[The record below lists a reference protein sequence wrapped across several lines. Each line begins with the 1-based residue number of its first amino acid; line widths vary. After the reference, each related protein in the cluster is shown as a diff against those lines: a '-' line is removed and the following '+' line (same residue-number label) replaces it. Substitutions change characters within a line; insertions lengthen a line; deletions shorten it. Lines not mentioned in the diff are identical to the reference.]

1 MSRMKICILLAL
13 IISLCGCG
21 RSTPLAQ
28 NDLLSIRILPE
39 DPKLYLE
46 QSVQLTV
53 EGHLV
58 DGSVVDLTS
67 EPELVFRLNQDG
79 IVNVLSG
86 AKIQALQ
93 AGSVRL
99 MAAFGG
105 KEDTIEV
112 TVAYALLEGIR
123 AAPETL
129 QMEVREYIQLAVTGD
144 LSDGSTV
151 DLTDSATGTGY
162 ATGDQLVATVTT
174 EGLVF
179 ALKNGQTEITA
190 VHGEHQASARVSVGE
205 LETLE
210 VLPVQ
215 SGLEVNQTVQ
225 LQVVGTFKDGAVED
239 LTAHSGTGY
248 TSSDPAVASVD
259 SGGLVTGVG
268 SGEATITVEH
278 RDLSAVAYIT
288 VTGTSE
294 LIGIQATPCPAR
306 LSRGGWLQLS
316 VFADYS
322 DGSRLEVTPSAAYS
336 SSNEPV
342 ATVDAAGRVTAEAA
356 GDAIITATF
365 GGFEDTCGLLVDDR
379 ILTGIDLQPDAADLL
394 VGETLPLLVMGT
406 FNDGSQDDLSG
417 AFTGTT
423 YSSSAP
429 TVVTVSPD
437 GVLSA
442 LSAGEAVIEAS
453 NSGLSD
459 SSPVTVAGPELVSID
474 VEPEVLQ
481 LSAGDSAN
489 LAVWANYSDLT
500 RREVTAE
507 ATFRSSDTSI
517 ARVSAGG
524 SVTAVSGPGEATI
537 TASYGGH
544 SDDCRVQVG
553 GELLFIDVLPASA
566 QLDINETLQLVVTAF
581 YSDGSSSEVTLLSTL
596 VSSEPLIAPVDADGL
611 VTALSEGTAV
621 ITATYSD
628 LSDTAQIRVNPP
640 VFDHIEVEP
649 DMVTLPVG
657 YTQQLVVWAYYS
669 DGSRVD
675 ATTDA
680 TYLPPEN
687 GVVSV
692 SPGGLVTALMEGDAP
707 ILVSYLGSFFTC
719 QVIVTSNLVAV
730 EVEPA
735 SALLDP
741 GDTQQLQVTAY
752 FLDHSTAD
760 VTDESAYSTT
770 DSAVAFSDAAGLVT
784 ALAPGNAVITA
795 AYGGLSDTCQV
806 QVLAPTLVSIEVT
819 PASLE
824 LEISDSAQLTVTA
837 FYSDG
842 SDSDVTSLCIYQS
855 TDESVATVSAGGL
868 VGAVAGGNAT
878 IRATYGDLTDT
889 CSVAVD
895 QPELISLRVEPQN
908 ASLDIDD
915 TVQLTVW
922 ATYSDNS
929 VVDVTTQSSF
939 RTSDFDVAS
948 VSAAGLVTAEGQ
960 GLATVTASF
969 DTLEDGCQVQVNPPV
984 LVAVEVF
991 PANVAMNI
999 DDTVNLFVRATYSDG
1014 STDNLTLQAGY
1025 DSSDPL
1031 VASVDSTGLVTAKSS
1046 GTATITAS
1054 YGGFSDDCQVRVNA
1068 PNVVSIDVEPES
1080 ADLTIGGSVRLVVW
1094 ANYSDG
1100 GRIDVTIS
1108 ADFDSSD
1115 TSVAEVQGA
1124 GLVVALGEGA
1134 AVITATYQTFSD
1146 TCDVNVEQQN
1156 PQPTLDTV
1164 TPDQVLSGSGDTE
1177 ITLDGTGFI
1186 TASTALLDSMN
1197 LATTFISG
1205 TQLTAVVPAA
1215 EVASVGAHDVAVYNP
1230 SPGGGLSGTL
1240 PFYAVESPV
1249 VTTLSPDSG
1258 LQGTVVRVVFYGSGL
1273 LGCGVTPQ
1281 NPGIGVSGVDYSGDG
1296 TQLSATFIIG
1306 SAAPPGTDTVTLQ
1319 NIAGSTSVDFTVIE
1333 DQPLED
1339 LLIGPG
1345 EVVFLEGVQSYNN
1358 IVIGT
1363 GALVYGTGDVPL
1375 QFLAAGDVTVRGE
1388 IHASGHSGGDGYYD
1402 PAGGGAAGPGGAGG
1416 GGGADGDSVTGAP
1429 GGEGSPAGLSAE
1441 AGQGPG
1447 TPSGDGGGVGFGS
1460 GVSGGC
1466 GQAGGGGG
1474 FGGDGG
1480 AGGGDAGAGTGG
1492 AGGSA
1497 SNDGSDYNGGTG
1509 GGGGSCCG
1517 DNSGGGG
1524 GGGGGVLVISAIS
1537 GGNITID
1544 GALYADGG
1552 RGGDGFL
1559 GTGGG
1564 GGGSGGRVTIT
1575 TEGGTILIN
1584 DTVSVRGGMGGGSD
1598 AGDAGGGGGGGRII
1612 IDAGFGTVDDAFGY
1626 YDIRGGDAGAPRD
1639 TGFEGLPGSPGLAD
1653 VRP

>member
-1 MSRMKICILLAL
+1 MSRMKTGILLAL
-13 IISLCGCG
+13 IVSLCGCG
-21 RSTPLAQ
+21 RSTPLAPD
-28 NDLLSIRILPE
+28 DLLSIRILPE
-39 DPKLYLE
+39 DPQLYLE
-46 QSVQLTV
+46 QSVQLMV

-58 DGSVVDLTS
+58 DGSVVDLTN
-67 EPELVFRLNQDG
+67 EPELTFRLNQDG
-79 IVNVLSG
+79 IINVLSG
-86 AKIQALQ
+86 AKVLALQ
-93 AGSVRL
+93 AGTVRL

-105 KEDTIEV
+105 KEDTVEV
-112 TVAYALLEGIR
+112 TVVYALLEGIQV
-123 AAPETL
+123 APDLL
-129 QMEVREYIQLAVTGD
+129 QMDVGDYIQLAVTGT
-144 LSDGSTV
+144 LSDGSTI
-151 DLTDSATGTGY
+151 DLTDSATGTEY
-162 ATGDQLVATVTT
+162 VTGDQLVSTVTT

-190 VHGEHQASARVSVGE
+190 AHGEYQANATVIVGE
-205 LETLE
+205 LETIE

-225 LQVVGTFKDGAVED
+225 LQVFGTFKDGAVED
-239 LTAHSGTGY
+239 LTAHSDTSY

-278 RDLSAVAYIT
+278 RDQSAVAYIT

-294 LIGIQATPCPAR
+294 LIGIEVTPCPAR
-306 LSRGGWLQLS
+306 LSKGGWLQLA
-316 VFADYS
+316 VWADYS
-322 DGSRLEVTPSAAYS
+322 DGSRLEVTPSAGYLS
-336 SSNEPV
+336 SDDLV
-342 ATVDAAGRVTAEAA
+342 AKVDAAGRVTAEAA
-356 GDAIITATF
+356 GEATITASF
-365 GGFEDTCGLLVDDR
+365 GGLEDTCSVQVDDR
-379 ILTGIDLQPDAADLL
+379 ILTDIDLQPDAAGLV
-394 VGETLPLLVMGT
+394 VGETLPLLVLGT
-406 FNDGSQDDLSG
+406 FNDGSQDDLTG

-442 LSAGEAVIEAS
+442 LSAGEAVIEAT

-459 SSPVTVAGPELVSID
+459 SSPVNVIGPDLVSID
-474 VEPEVLQ
+474 VEPDVLQ

-489 LAVWANYSDLT
+489 LAVWANYSDET

-524 SVTAVSGPGEATI
+524 SVTAVSGPGEATV
-537 TASYGGH
+537 TASYGGFT
-544 SDDCRVQVG
+544 DDCRVQVG
-553 GELLFIDVLPASA
+553 GELLFIDVLPPSA
-566 QLDINETLQLVVTAF
+566 QLDINETLQLTVMAF

-596 VSSEPLIAPVDADGL
+596 VSSEPLIASVDADGL
-611 VTALSEGTAV
+611 VSALGEGTAV

-640 VFDHIEVEP
+640 VFEYIEVEP

-657 YTQQLVVWAYYS
+657 YTQQLIVWAYYS
-669 DGSRVD
+669 DGSHVD
-675 ATTDA
+675 VTTDA
-680 TYLPPEN
+680 TYLPPDN

-692 SPGGLVTALMEGDAP
+692 SAGGLVTALMEGDAP

-741 GDTQQLQVTAY
+741 GDTQQLRVTAY

-760 VTDESAYSTT
+760 VTDQSVYSTT
-770 DSAVAFSDAAGLVT
+770 DGSVASADAVGLVT
-784 ALAPGNAVITA
+784 ANGAGNATITA
-795 AYGGLSDTCQV
+795 EYGGLSDTCQV
-806 QVLAPTLVSIEVT
+806 QVLAPTLVSIEVN

-824 LEISDSAQLTVTA
+824 LEINDTAQLTVTA
-837 FYSDG
+837 YYSDG
-842 SDSDVTSLCIYQS
+842 SDQDVTPLCIYQS
-855 TDESVATVSAGGL
+855 TDESVATVSVGGL
-868 VGAVAGGNAT
+868 VGAVASGNAT

-889 CSVAVD
+889 CSVAVG
-895 QPELISLRVEPQN
+895 QPELVSLRVEPQST
-908 ASLDIDD
+908 SLDIDD

-929 VVDVTTQSSF
+929 VVDVTSQATFS
-939 RTSDFDVAS
+939 TSDFAVAS
-948 VSAAGLVTAEGQ
+948 VSAAGLVTAEGE
-960 GLATVTASF
+960 GLASVTARF
-969 DTLEDGCQVQVNPPV
+969 EDLEDSCQVQVNPPV
-984 LVAVEVF
+984 LISVEVF

-1014 STDNLTLQAGY
+1014 STDNVTLQAGY

-1031 VASVDSTGLVTAKSS
+1031 VASVDSTGVVTARSA

-1068 PNVVSIDVEPES
+1068 PDLVSIDVEPES
-1080 ADLTIGGSVRLVVW
+1080 ADLSIGGSVRLVVW

-1100 GRIDVTIS
+1100 GRIEVTIS
-1108 ADFDSSD
+1108 TDFESSD
-1115 TSVAEVQGA
+1115 PLVAEVQGA
-1124 GLVVALGEGA
+1124 GLVVALAQGS
-1134 AVITATYQTFSD
+1134 AVITATYQGFTD
-1146 TCDVNVEQQN
+1146 TCDVNVQQQN
-1156 PQPTLDTV
+1156 PQPTLDTL
-1164 TPDQVLSGSGDTE
+1164 TPEQVLAGSGDTV

-1186 TASTALLDSMN
+1186 SASTALFNSMN
-1197 LATTFISG
+1197 LATTFIDA
-1205 TQLTAVVPAA
+1205 TQLTAVVPAV
-1215 EVASVGAHDVAVYNP
+1215 EIASVGAHEVAVYNP
-1230 SPGGGLSGTL
+1230 APGGGLSNTL
-1240 PFYAVESPV
+1240 PFYAVEAPM
-1249 VTTLSPDSG
+1249 VTTLSPDSA

-1273 LGCGVTPQ
+1273 LGCSVTPQ
-1281 NPGIGVSGVDYSGDG
+1281 NPGIGVSGVDYTGDG
-1296 TQLSATFIIG
+1296 TQLSATFAIG

-1319 NIAGSTSVDFTVIE
+1319 NVAGSTSVDFTVIE

-1339 LLIGPG
+1339 LVVGPG
-1345 EVVFLEGVQSYNN
+1345 EVVFLSGVQSYNN

-1363 GALVYGTGDVPL
+1363 GATVYGTGTVPL
-1375 QFLAAGDVTVRGE
+1375 QFLAAGDVMVRGE
-1388 IHASGHSGGDGYYD
+1388 IYASGHSGDDGYYD
-1402 PAGGGAAGPGGAGG
+1402 PAAGGAAGPGGAGG
-1416 GGGADGDSVTGAP
+1416 GGGADGDAVTGAL
-1429 GGEGSPAGLSAE
+1429 GGDGSPAGQSAE
-1441 AGQGPG
+1441 AGQGSG
-1447 TPSGDGGGVGFGS
+1447 TPSGDGGGAGSGS

-1492 AGGSA
+1492 AGGPA
-1497 SNDGSDYNGGTG
+1497 NNDGSDYYGGTG

-1524 GGGGGVLVISAIS
+1524 GGGGGVLVISAVS

-1544 GALYADGG
+1544 GALYSDGG
-1552 RGGDGFL
+1552 NGGDGFL

-1584 DTVSVRGGMGGGSD
+1584 DTVSVRGGSGGGSD

-1612 IDAGFGTVDDAFGY
+1612 VDAGSGTVDDTFGY
-1626 YDIRGGDAGAPRD
+1626 YDIRGGDAGTPRD